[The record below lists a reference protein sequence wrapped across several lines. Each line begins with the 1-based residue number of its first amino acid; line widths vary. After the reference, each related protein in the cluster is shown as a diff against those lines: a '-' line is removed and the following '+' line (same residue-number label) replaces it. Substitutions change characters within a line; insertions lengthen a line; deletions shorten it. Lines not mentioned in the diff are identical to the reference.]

1 MPVKKAAA
9 KSAGPKHVNIM
20 RNANGIPYLNCT
32 INGIIA
38 AASGEDYVVLTDQA
52 GSFENA
58 VFLLQSPGTRDMLAT
73 LLAAISTQS
82 TVAAAADT
90 ATYICYAVWLYPA
103 NA

>member
-1 MPVKKAAA
+1 MPVRKATA
-9 KSAGPKHVNIM
+9 KAVGAKNVMKNT
-20 RNANGIPYLNCT
+20 AGIPYLSCT

-38 AASGEDYVVLTDQA
+38 GYSGEDYVVLTDQA
-52 GSFENA
+52 GSFENTA
-58 VFLLQSPGTRDMLAT
+58 FLLQSPGTRDMLAT

-90 ATYICYAVWLYPA
+90 STYICWAVWLYPA